1 MAKHLSKYVN
11 FWILSASRLRDGGL
25 SRQLILPNVKEVR
38 GILRIFALKTL
49 PKLLFD
55 VVHTND
61 SWSGFWSNAYDS
73 LIVTEHGYP
82 DPYLQYESAKNIT

>member
-38 GILRIFALKTL
+38 GILRIFALKN
-49 PKLLFD
+49 F
-55 VVHTND
+55 
-61 SWSGFWSNAYDS
+61 AQI
-73 LIVTEHGYP
+73 IV
-82 DPYLQYESAKNIT
+82 